1 MNIFLLT
8 LTVWT
13 SARWGQNPS
22 NSSAAAELPRGGH
35 PSQSLWSNPH
45 ICRERY
51 SRLPNANPGI
61 FFLFACFCI
70 LRASDMFKT
79 ATLNSYCDEYH
90 HVLVLYPHI
99 CLFVS
104 YLITLQVS
112 SLLHWF
118 IHAYRHSGLCGT
130 ILHFSVHWL
139 PLLLGDENKVS
150 LLGLGALDPLRQL
163 IAHNNKLVRRNAFMA
178 LGIMATSGE
187 SGNIWNQW
195 KLLSFFCTIQYNH
208 CDWYFHLQTSF
219 LSIHLLDRPL
229 TDLRDFLTG

>member
-1 MNIFLLT
+1 
-8 LTVWT
+8 
-13 SARWGQNPS
+13 
-22 NSSAAAELPRGGH
+22 
-35 PSQSLWSNPH
+35 
-45 ICRERY
+45 
-51 SRLPNANPGI
+51 
-61 FFLFACFCI
+61 
-70 LRASDMFKT
+70 MFKT
-79 ATLNSYCDEYH
+79 ATLNSDEYH

-195 KLLSFFCTIQYNH
+195 KLLSFFLHHTIQPLWLAFSLTDQLSVH
-208 CDWYFHLQTSF
+208 PSAWQAIDWLKRLFDWLKNIFVDLQTKEWVVVLNFVSCF
-219 LSIHLLDRPL
+219 YWKVM
-229 TDLRDFLTG
+229 

>member
-1 MNIFLLT
+1 
-8 LTVWT
+8 
-13 SARWGQNPS
+13 
-22 NSSAAAELPRGGH
+22 
-35 PSQSLWSNPH
+35 
-45 ICRERY
+45 
-51 SRLPNANPGI
+51 
-61 FFLFACFCI
+61 
-70 LRASDMFKT
+70 MFKT

-195 KLLSFFCTIQYNH
+195 KLLSFFAPYNTTIVTGIFTYRPAF
-208 CDWYFHLQTSF
+208 CP
-219 LSIHLLDRPL
+219 SICLAGLWL
-229 TDLRDFLTG
+229 TLETFWLAKEFNIFVDLHTKEWVVVLNFVSCFYWKVM

>member
-1 MNIFLLT
+1 
-8 LTVWT
+8 
-13 SARWGQNPS
+13 
-22 NSSAAAELPRGGH
+22 
-35 PSQSLWSNPH
+35 
-45 ICRERY
+45 
-51 SRLPNANPGI
+51 
-61 FFLFACFCI
+61 
-70 LRASDMFKT
+70 MFKT

-195 KLLSFFCTIQYNH
+195 KLLSFFLHHTIQPLWLVFSLTDQLSVH
-208 CDWYFHLQTSF
+208 PSAWQAIDWLKRLFDWLKNIFVDLQTKEWVVVLNFVSCF
-219 LSIHLLDRPL
+219 YWKVM
-229 TDLRDFLTG
+229 